1 MRVNRL
7 ALGLAMGLVMAVT
20 IGSARAEERDFTQE
34 FSGGFIS
41 THIDTNG
48 DGVKA
53 RFGVAAGKSGQLG
66 TILFEIVTE
75 LLPLSS
81 ATTCPTGNLESEF
94 VGGHG
99 IIRENKKGSLLFI
112 EGGPGGN
119 YCLDP
124 ATNTFTFSGSGDI
137 TGGTGEF
144 EGATGSFEIEGTGTI
159 LVSDPTDNEFGS
171 QVGKLTGT
179 IISPDEE

>member
-7 ALGLAMGLVMAVT
+7 VLGLAMGLVMAVT
-20 IGSARAEERDFTQE
+20 IGSAGAEERAFTQK
-34 FSGGFIS
+34 FSGSFL
-41 THIDTNG
+41 TTQIDTNG

-53 RFGVAAGKSGQLG
+53 RFGLAAGKSSDLG
-66 TILFEIVTE
+66 TILFQIVTE
-75 LLPLSS
+75 LSPLSS

-112 EGGPGGN
+112 EAGPGGQ

-124 ATNTFTFSGSGDI
+124 TTDTFTFSGSGSI

-144 EGATGSFEIEGTGTI
+144 EGATGSIEVEGSGTI
-159 LVSDPTDNEFGS
+159 MVSDPADNEFGS
-171 QVGKLTGT
+171 QVGQVTGT
-179 IISPDEE
+179 LNVPEE